1 MKKNDGPMI
10 TQETDNLLNIIKP
23 MIKNLSI
30 KEINFILNIN
40 LNSI

>member
-1 MKKNDGPMI
+1 MKMNDESMI
-10 TQETDNLLNIIKP
+10 TQETDNLLNIIKQ

-30 KEINFILNIN
+30 KEIDFILNIK